1 MIPCRLKGEKM
12 KKYQITYCLDGEVLF
27 KTKNDSGYQL
37 VANFL
42 SANTKGDC
50 IKCLQIGKVCYY
62 EINMEKAIQIIKQK
76 KQYDYNELERYLLS
90 FIEAFLA
97 NTADELM
104 TYLSN
109 TNSYTKKELADIEL
123 EFERKKKRIKFKQK
137 KFKTA

>member
-1 MIPCRLKGEKM
+1 
-12 KKYQITYCLDGEVLF
+12 
-27 KTKNDSGYQL
+27 
-37 VANFL
+37 
-42 SANTKGDC
+42 
-50 IKCLQIGKVCYY
+50 
-62 EINMEKAIQIIKQK
+62 MEKAIQIIKQK
-76 KQYDYNELERYLLS
+76 KQYNYNELERYLLS

-109 TNSYTKKELADIEL
+109 TNSYKKKELADIEL

>member
-1 MIPCRLKGEKM
+1 
-12 KKYQITYCLDGEVLF
+12 
-27 KTKNDSGYQL
+27 
-37 VANFL
+37 
-42 SANTKGDC
+42 
-50 IKCLQIGKVCYY
+50 
-62 EINMEKAIQIIKQK
+62 MEKAIQIIKQK
-76 KQYDYNELERYLLS
+76 KQYNYNELERYLLS

-104 TYLSN
+104 MYLSN